1 MQRSVTCKGPR
12 WPMLSEYRRLDQ
24 LHLPRAEEQS
34 TAPYGMEFKP
44 TLNLYRSRQQIIDK
58 AKMPTIKG
66 LSIGLHSVPVHAIVT
81 WTECC
86 GTASK
91 KSVQIPVK

>member
-1 MQRSVTCKGPR
+1 
-12 WPMLSEYRRLDQ
+12 MLSEYRRLDQ

-44 TLNLYRSRQQIIDK
+44 TLNLYRPRQQIIDK

-66 LSIGLHSVPVHAIVT
+66 LSIGLHSVPVHAIIYSHVDRVLRDCQQ
-81 WTECC
+81 EV
-86 GTASK
+86 GSNPR
-91 KSVQIPVK
+91 QIVGLY